1 MVKIIKHYEL
11 KRISRILI
19 VAIITYIIGNL
30 VIKEYEKSKAVYNF
44 VDLQMKYK
52 NYILVNKERS
62 FFTNDEKYK
71 FTLRNPITN
80 QNSTVYVRY
89 YLYHHVYFVG
99 DTIK

>member
-1 MVKIIKHYEL
+1 MIKVIKYYEL
-11 KRISRILI
+11 NRISRIL
-19 VAIITYIIGNL
+19 VTAIITYIIGIL
-30 VIKEYEKSKAVYNF
+30 IKREYEESKTVYNF

-62 FFTNDEKYK
+62 ITNDEEYK

-80 QNSTVYVRY
+80 QNSTVYVKY
-89 YLYHHVYFVG
+89 YLYHHVYFIG

>member
-1 MVKIIKHYEL
+1 MIKVIKYYEL
-11 KRISRILI
+11 NRISRVL
-19 VAIITYIIGNL
+19 VTAIITYIIGIL
-30 VIKEYEKSKAVYNF
+30 IKREYEESKTVYNF

-62 FFTNDEKYK
+62 ITNDKEYK

-80 QNSTVYVRY
+80 QNSTVYVKY

>member
-1 MVKIIKHYEL
+1 MIKVIKYYEL
-11 KRISRILI
+11 NRISRILVI
-19 VAIITYIIGNL
+19 AIITYIIGIL
-30 VIKEYEKSKAVYNF
+30 IKRKYEESKTVYNF

-62 FFTNDEKYK
+62 ITNDEEYK

-80 QNSTVYVRY
+80 QNSIVYVKY

>member
-1 MVKIIKHYEL
+1 MVKIIKRYEL
-11 KRISRILI
+11 NRIGRILI

-30 VIKEYEKSKAVYNF
+30 VIKEYEKSKTVYNF

-62 FFTNDEKYK
+62 ITNDEEYK

-80 QNSTVYVRY
+80 QNSIVYVKY

>member
-1 MVKIIKHYEL
+1 
-11 KRISRILI
+11 
-19 VAIITYIIGNL
+19 
-30 VIKEYEKSKAVYNF
+30 
-44 VDLQMKYK
+44 MKYK

-62 FFTNDEKYK
+62 ITNDEEYK

-80 QNSTVYVRY
+80 QSSTIYVKE

>member
-11 KRISRILI
+11 NRISRILI

-52 NYILVNKERS
+52 NYILVNKEKS
-62 FFTNDEKYK
+62 ITNDEKYK

>member
-1 MVKIIKHYEL
+1 MIKVIKYYEL
-11 KRISRILI
+11 NRISRIL
-19 VAIITYIIGNL
+19 VTAIITYIIGIL
-30 VIKEYEKSKAVYNF
+30 IKREYEESKTVYNF

-62 FFTNDEKYK
+62 ITKDEEYK

-80 QNSTVYVRY
+80 QNSTVYVKY

>member
-11 KRISRILI
+11 NRISRIL
-19 VAIITYIIGNL
+19 VTAIITYIVGIL
-30 VIKEYEKSKAVYNF
+30 IKREYEESKTVYNF

-62 FFTNDEKYK
+62 ITNDEEYK

-80 QNSTVYVRY
+80 QNSTVYVKY